1 MSLDPVA
8 ELGTCDV
15 CGEEFSDEV
24 NLVEFSCPSRNIVMG
39 KPTSISAQDPVC
51 SHSSGSDIWM
61 KAAQKPKE
69 KLPQVPG
76 PPTSNANVQS
86 QYAALFKVVEGT
98 HPSAVG
104 EYILWRGM
112 MTLFQSQLSILSS
125 NVARDDLWE
134 QSRDNASAKRPT
146 AVQQRQTLE
155 ASQRHNEKL
164 LEKLRSQCIKDG
176 HSLYEIDRILC
187 LPASKN
193 GAEASREHEDML
205 EIRKETLNSNFLHTW
220 TNTRDRINSWLLHSL
235 RSDDKLAQVHR
246 SMLAD
251 QVLSK
256 KDWARLTLKHWTLDE
271 AATGI
276 LWTPSQS
283 VAATDSK
290 NDSLGT
296 ESKNDSLGI
305 ESLDFWTCDESVE
318 SQDGAQ
324 MNEKLAATK
333 EELQMLKRHHQK
345 RLLALSSSLSLANQ
359 VDQITD

>member
-1 MSLDPVA
+1 MSLDTVA
-8 ELGTCDV
+8 EHDTCDV
-15 CGEEFSDEV
+15 CGEEFSNEM
-24 NLVEFSCPSRNIVMG
+24 NLVEVSCPSRNIMMG
-39 KPTSISAQDPVC
+39 KPTSISTQDPGC
-51 SHSSGSDIWM
+51 GHSSGSDIWM
-61 KAAQKPKE
+61 QAEQKPKE
-69 KLPQVPG
+69 KLSQVPG
-76 PPTSNANVQS
+76 PPTSNANVEN
-86 QYAALFKVVEGT
+86 QYAALLKIIEGT
-98 HPSAVG
+98 HPSAVA

-112 MTLFQSQLSILSS
+112 MTLFQSQLRILSFD
-125 NVARDDLWE
+125 VARDEVWE

-164 LEKLRSQCIKDG
+164 LEKLRSQCIMDG

-193 GAEASREHEDML
+193 GAGTSLEHEDML
-205 EIRKETLNSNFLHTW
+205 EIRKETLDSKFLHTW
-220 TNTRDRINSWLLHSL
+220 TNTRDRINSWLLNSL

-251 QVLSK
+251 PVLSK

-276 LWTPSQS
+276 PWTPSQS

-290 NDSLGT
+290 NDSLST
-296 ESKNDSLGI
+296 Q
-305 ESLDFWTCDESVE
+305 SLDFWTCDESVE
-318 SQDGAQ
+318 SQDGAL
-324 MNEKLAATK
+324 MNEKLAAMK

-345 RLLALSSSLSLANQ
+345 RLYHGIEPPSGDAAIPL
-359 VDQITD
+359 